1 LIFSANKLNRDG
13 SILDAVPDKVVMHL
27 DVLATVVEHGVLAQL
42 DCRLVV
48 HVQISNEGISPQQI
62 AKQTAEPYSLARRR
76 RHCDVFRFAG
86 RHWWACGIVLYWF
99 LVSFPYK
106 LANALLYR

>member
-48 HVQISNEGISPQQI
+48 HVQISDEGISPQQI
-62 AKQTAEPYSLARRR
+62 AKQTAEPYSSVATAMYS
-76 RHCDVFRFAG
+76 DSQDDIGG
-86 RHWWACGIVLYWF
+86 RV
-99 LVSFPYK
+99 
-106 LANALLYR
+106 ALCCIGF

>member
-1 LIFSANKLNRDG
+1 
-13 SILDAVPDKVVMHL
+13 
-27 DVLATVVEHGVLAQL
+27 
-42 DCRLVV
+42 
-48 HVQISNEGISPQQI
+48 
-62 AKQTAEPYSLARRR
+62 LARRR